1 MINTAFIPAACRRIA
16 ISFVLLLAGLGLRAQ
31 TTLREGMA
39 ILEQRH
45 GIHFVYDSS
54 LPLDKK
60 VGQADGRT
68 LEEALYQLFEE
79 SDIRYEIKGNHVIL
93 KRIRKM
99 TVCGLIT
106 DAETGETLIG
116 AGAMTGN
123 AGAVTN
129 NFGFYSLTIPVGKEQ
144 IEITYSYVGYAPQ
157 TISIP
162 ARSNRTV
169 NVQLVPGAKLQEAVV
184 TAQKESGIAATKMS
198 AIEVPLQVV
207 KSAPALFGESDVI
220 KTLQLLPG
228 VQGGTEG
235 FSGIYVRGGGPD
247 ENLLLLDGIPIYNA
261 EHLLGI
267 FSIFQPEAIKKM
279 TLYKGSFPAR
289 YGGRISGIVDVRT
302 NDGNLY
308 ETHGNFGISMLAD
321 KFHLEGPLW
330 EGRTSYSVSARGM
343 HTLFLT
349 PVLKAVKFDG
359 NYFFYDLDAKVT
371 HRINDRNRLYFNV
384 YNGMD
389 DLYYRHKESYDGA
402 SVKSFNNG
410 KLGVR
415 WGNTVA
421 ALRWNHVMG
430 PRLFSNTTLAYN
442 RYKMVMETE
451 MLSEETLVGKLTDQN
466 LYRFDYRSGMRDR
479 VLKTDFEYNP
489 GPSHRIH
496 FGGNYT
502 HHTFIPETL
511 TNVNQQIIDTQVQID
526 TTWNLRSESRQVGHE
541 IGLYAEDD
549 IRIGHALTLNPGLHV
564 SLFNTQGKSYFSVEP
579 RLSAKVDFA
588 DGWSAKASYS
598 RMSQYIHLLSSSQI
612 SLPLDLW
619 VPITK
624 DIAPETADQYS
635 LGFYYS
641 GISGWEFSLEGY
653 WKKMNNVLEYKD
665 GVSFLFN
672 SDGWENKVETGR
684 GRAVGLEL
692 FVEKTMGKTTGW
704 LGYTLSRSDRIFPTI
719 NAGQRFPYRY
729 DRRHKVNLV
738 VNHRFNEKFDL
749 SATWT
754 YASGGTTTIPERSV
768 VMVNPSEELFLE
780 EFVPSRNNYRL
791 PASHT
796 LNLGFNFHRKL
807 RRGEGIWNL
816 SIYNAYN
823 RMNPNFVV
831 QDTDSYMQA
840 FQDESES
847 RNEYIMKT
855 KLVKLTLLPI
865 FPSVGYTR
873 SF

>member
-1 MINTAFIPAACRRIA
+1 MNMIRKTLPTV
-16 ISFVLLLAGLGLRAQ
+16 VLLLVATGLWAQ

-39 ILEQRH
+39 ALEQKF
-45 GIHFVYDSS
+45 GVHFVYDAA
-54 LPLDKK
+54 LPLEKK
-60 VGQADGRT
+60 AVPADGTT
-68 LEEALYQLFEE
+68 LEQALESLFEGA
-79 SDIRYEIKGNHVIL
+79 DIRYEVNGTHVVL
-93 KRIRKM
+93 RKVRKV
-99 TVCGLIT
+99 TISGLIT
-106 DAETGETLIG
+106 DAATGETLIG
-116 AGAMTGN
+116 AGATVGRD
-123 AGAVTN
+123 GAVTN
-129 NFGFYSLTIPVGKEQ
+129 NFGFYSLTIPEKE
-144 IEITYSYVGYAPQ
+144 EVKVTYSYVGYATQ
-157 TISIP
+157 TVTIP

-169 NVQLVPGAKLQEAVV
+169 HVQLVPGASLEEAVV
-184 TAQKESGIAATKMS
+184 TAQKESGIASTKMS
-198 AIEVPLQVV
+198 AIEVPLQVL
-207 KSAPALFGESDVI
+207 KSVPALFGEADVI

-289 YGGRISGIVDVRT
+289 YGGRISSIVDVRT

-330 EGRTSYSVSARGM
+330 KGRTSYSISARGM
-343 HTLFLT
+343 HTLLLT
-349 PVLKAVKFDG
+349 PILKAVKFDG
-359 NYFFYDLDAKVT
+359 NYFFYDLDAKIT
-371 HRINDRNRLYFNV
+371 HRFDDRNRLYFNV

-389 DLYYRHKESYDGA
+389 NLYYRHKETQDYTWGA
-402 SVKSFNNG
+402 PIKSFDQG
-410 KLGVR
+410 KLGIR

-421 ALRWNHVMG
+421 ALRWNHVLSG
-430 PRLFSNTTLAYN
+430 KLFSNTTLAYN
-442 RYKMVMETE
+442 RYRMVMETE
-451 MLSEETLVGKLTDQN
+451 MLSEETVGGTLSDRN
-466 LYRFDYRSGMRDR
+466 LYRFDYRSGMRDW

-489 GPSHRIH
+489 APSHRIH
-496 FGGNYT
+496 FGGSYT

-511 TNVNQQIIDTQVQID
+511 TNVNQQIMDTQVQVD
-526 TTWNLRSESRQVGHE
+526 TTWHLKSNSRQTGHE

-549 IRIGHALTLNPGLHV
+549 IRLGRAWTLNPGLHV
-564 SLFNTQGKSYFSVEP
+564 SLFNTQGRSYFSVEP
-579 RLSAKVDFA
+579 RLSAKVDLSQ
-588 DGWSAKASYS
+588 DWSAKASYS
-598 RMSQYIHLLSSSQI
+598 RMSQYVHLLTSSQV

-641 GISGWEFSLEGY
+641 GLRGWEFSLEGY

-684 GRAVGLEL
+684 GRAMGLEL
-692 FVEKTMGKTTGW
+692 FIEKTMGKTTGW
-704 LGYTLSRSDRIFPTI
+704 LGYTLSRSDRVFPTV
-719 NAGQRFPYRY
+719 NAGRWFPYRY
-729 DRRHKVNLV
+729 DRRHNVNLV

-768 VMVNPSEELFLE
+768 VMMNPNGELFLE
-780 EFVPSRNNYRL
+780 EYVPSRNNYRL
-791 PASHT
+791 PASPT
-796 LNLGFNFHRKL
+796 LNLGFNFHRKH

-831 QDTDSYMQA
+831 RDTDSYMTS
-840 FQDESES
+840 FVDESGS
-847 RNEYIMKT
+847 DSQYIVKS
-855 KLVKLTLLPI
+855 KLVKLTFLPI

>member
-1 MINTAFIPAACRRIA
+1 MNMIRKTLPTV
-16 ISFVLLLAGLGLRAQ
+16 VLLLVATGLWAQ

-39 ILEQRH
+39 ALEQKY
-45 GIHFVYDSS
+45 GVHFVYDAA
-54 LPLDKK
+54 LPLEKK
-60 VGQADGRT
+60 AGQADGTT
-68 LEEALYQLFEE
+68 LEQALESLFEGT
-79 SDIRYEIKGNHVIL
+79 DIRYEIKGNHVVL
-93 KRIRKM
+93 RKVRKV
-99 TVCGLIT
+99 TISGLIT
-106 DAETGETLIG
+106 DAATGETLIG
-116 AGAMTGN
+116 AGATVGRD
-123 AGAVTN
+123 GAVTN
-129 NFGFYSLTIPVGKEQ
+129 NFGFYSLTIPEKE
-144 IEITYSYVGYAPQ
+144 EVKVTYSYVGYATQ
-157 TISIP
+157 TVTIP

-169 NVQLVPGAKLQEAVV
+169 HVQLVPGASLEEAVV
-184 TAQKESGIAATKMS
+184 TAQKESGIASTKMS
-198 AIEVPLQVV
+198 AIEVPLQVL
-207 KSAPALFGESDVI
+207 KSAPALFGEADVI

-289 YGGRISGIVDVRT
+289 YGGRISSIVDVRT

-330 EGRTSYSVSARGM
+330 KGRTSYSISARGM
-343 HTLFLT
+343 HTLLLT
-349 PVLKAVKFDG
+349 PILKAVKFDG
-359 NYFFYDLDAKVT
+359 NYFFYDLDAKIT
-371 HRINDRNRLYFNV
+371 HRFDDRNRLYFNV

-389 DLYYRHKESYDGA
+389 NLYYRHKETQDYTWGA
-402 SVKSFNNG
+402 PIKSFDQG
-410 KLGVR
+410 KLGIR

-421 ALRWNHVMG
+421 ALRWNHVLSG
-430 PRLFSNTTLAYN
+430 KLFSNTTLAYN
-442 RYKMVMETE
+442 RYRMVMETE
-451 MLSEETLVGKLTDQN
+451 MLSEETVGGTLSDRN
-466 LYRFDYRSGMRDR
+466 LYRFDYRSGMRDW

-489 GPSHRIH
+489 APSHRIH
-496 FGGNYT
+496 FGGSYT

-511 TNVNQQIIDTQVQID
+511 TNVNQQIMDTQVQVD
-526 TTWNLRSESRQVGHE
+526 TTWHLKSNSRQTGHE

-549 IRIGHALTLNPGLHV
+549 IRLGRAWTLNPGLHV
-564 SLFNTQGKSYFSVEP
+564 SLFNTQGRSYFSVEP
-579 RLSAKVDFA
+579 RLSAKVDLSQ
-588 DGWSAKASYS
+588 DWSAKASYS
-598 RMSQYIHLLSSSQI
+598 RMSQYVHLLTSSQV

-641 GISGWEFSLEGY
+641 GLRGWEFSLEGY

-684 GRAVGLEL
+684 GRAMGLEL
-692 FVEKTMGKTTGW
+692 FIEKTMGKTTGW
-704 LGYTLSRSDRIFPTI
+704 LGYTLSRSDRVFPTV
-719 NAGQRFPYRY
+719 NAGRWFPYRY
-729 DRRHKVNLV
+729 DRRHNVNLV

-768 VMVNPSEELFLE
+768 VMMNPNGELFLE
-780 EFVPSRNNYRL
+780 EYVPSRNNYRL

-796 LNLGFNFHRKL
+796 LNLGFNFHRKH

-831 QDTDSYMQA
+831 RDTDSYMSS
-840 FQDESES
+840 FVDESGS
-847 RNEYIMKT
+847 DSQYFVKS
-855 KLVKLTLLPI
+855 KLVKLTFLPI

>member
-1 MINTAFIPAACRRIA
+1 MNMIRKTLPTV
-16 ISFVLLLAGLGLRAQ
+16 VLLLVATGLWAQ

-39 ILEQRH
+39 ALEQKY
-45 GIHFVYDSS
+45 GVHFVYDAA
-54 LPLDKK
+54 LPLEKK
-60 VGQADGRT
+60 AGQADGT
-68 LEEALYQLFEE
+68 SLEQALESLFEGT
-79 SDIRYEIKGNHVIL
+79 DIRYEIKGNHVVL
-93 KRIRKM
+93 RKVRKV
-99 TVCGLIT
+99 TISGLIT
-106 DAETGETLIG
+106 DAATGETLIG
-116 AGAMTGN
+116 AGATVGRD
-123 AGAVTN
+123 GAVTN
-129 NFGFYSLTIPVGKEQ
+129 NFGFYSLTIPEKE
-144 IEITYSYVGYAPQ
+144 EVKVTYSYVGYATQ
-157 TISIP
+157 TVTIP

-169 NVQLVPGAKLQEAVV
+169 HVQLVPGASLEEAVV
-184 TAQKESGIAATKMS
+184 TAQKESGIASTKMS
-198 AIEVPLQVV
+198 AIEVPLQVI
-207 KSAPALFGESDVI
+207 KSAPALFGEADVI

-289 YGGRISGIVDVRT
+289 YGGRISSIVDVRT

-308 ETHGNFGISMLAD
+308 ETHGNFGVSMLAD

-330 EGRTSYSVSARGM
+330 KGRTSYSISARGM
-343 HTLFLT
+343 HTLLLT
-349 PVLKAVKFDG
+349 PILKAVKFDG

-371 HRINDRNRLYFNV
+371 HRFDDRNRLYFNV

-389 DLYYRHKESYDGA
+389 DLYYRHKETQDYTLEA
-402 SVKSFNNG
+402 PIKSFDQG
-410 KLGVR
+410 KLGIR

-421 ALRWNHVMG
+421 ALRWNHVLSG
-430 PRLFSNTTLAYN
+430 KLFSNTTLAYN
-442 RYKMVMETE
+442 RYRMVMETE
-451 MLSEETLVGKLTDQN
+451 MLSEETVGGTLSDRN
-466 LYRFDYRSGMRDR
+466 LYRFDYRSGMRDW

-489 GPSHRIH
+489 APSHRIH
-496 FGGNYT
+496 FGGSYT

-511 TNVNQQIIDTQVQID
+511 TNVNQQIMDTQIQVD
-526 TTWNLRSESRQVGHE
+526 TTWHLKSNSRQTGHE
-541 IGLYAEDD
+541 VGLYAEDD
-549 IRIGHALTLNPGLHV
+549 IRLGQAWTLNPGLHV

-579 RLSAKVDFA
+579 RLSAKVDLA
-588 DGWSAKASYS
+588 QDWSAKASYS
-598 RMSQYIHLLSSSQI
+598 RMSQYVHLLTSSQV

-641 GISGWEFSLEGY
+641 GLRGWEFSLEGY

-684 GRAVGLEL
+684 GRAMGLEL
-692 FVEKTMGKTTGW
+692 FIEKTMGKTTGW
-704 LGYTLSRSDRIFPTI
+704 LGYTLSRSDRLFPTI
-719 NAGQRFPYRY
+719 NAGRWFPYRY
-729 DRRHKVNLV
+729 DRRHQVNLV
-738 VNHRFNEKFDL
+738 VNHRFNEKFDF
-749 SATWT
+749 SATWN
-754 YASGGTTTIPERSV
+754 YASGGTTTLPERSV
-768 VMVNPSEELFLE
+768 VMVNPSGELFLE
-780 EFVPSRNNYRL
+780 EYVPSRNNYRL

-796 LNLGFNFHRKL
+796 LNLGFNFHRKH
-807 RRGEGIWNL
+807 RRGEGVWNL
-816 SIYNAYN
+816 SIYNVYN

-831 QDTDSYMQA
+831 RDTDSYMSSFA
-840 FQDESES
+840 DESGS
-847 RNEYIMKT
+847 DSQYIVKS

>member
-1 MINTAFIPAACRRIA
+1 MLPTV
-16 ISFVLLLAGLGLRAQ
+16 VLLLIATGLWAQ

-39 ILEQRH
+39 ALEQRY
-45 GIHFVYDSS
+45 GVHFVYDAA
-54 LPLDKK
+54 LPLEKK
-60 VGQADGRT
+60 AGQADGTT
-68 LEEALYQLFEE
+68 LEQALESLFEGT
-79 SDIRYEIKGNHVIL
+79 DIRYEIKGNYVVL
-93 KRIRKM
+93 RKVRKV
-99 TVCGLIT
+99 TISGLIT
-106 DAETGETLIG
+106 DAATGETLLG
-116 AGAMTGN
+116 AGATVGRD
-123 AGAVTN
+123 GAVTN
-129 NFGFYSLTIPVGKEQ
+129 NFGFYSLTIPEKE
-144 IEITYSYVGYAPQ
+144 EVKVTYSYVGYTTQ
-157 TISIP
+157 TVTIP

-169 NVQLVPGAKLQEAVV
+169 HVQLVPGASLEEAVV
-184 TAQKESGIAATKMS
+184 TAQKESGIASTKMS
-198 AIEVPLQVV
+198 AIEVPLQVL
-207 KSAPALFGESDVI
+207 KSAPALFGEADVI

-267 FSIFQPEAIKKM
+267 FSIFQPDAIKKM

-289 YGGRISGIVDVRT
+289 YGGRISSIVDVRI

-330 EGRTSYSVSARGM
+330 KGRTSYSISARGM
-343 HTLFLT
+343 HTLLLT
-349 PVLKAVKFDG
+349 PILKAFKFDG
-359 NYFFYDLDAKVT
+359 NYFFYDLDAKLT
-371 HRINDRNRLYFNV
+371 HRFDDRNRLYFNV

-389 DLYYRHKESYDGA
+389 DLYYRHKETQDYTLGA
-402 SVKSFNNG
+402 PIKSFDQG
-410 KLGVR
+410 KLGIR

-421 ALRWNHVMG
+421 ALRWNHVLSG
-430 PRLFSNTTLAYN
+430 KLFSNTTLAYN
-442 RYKMVMETE
+442 RYRMVMETE
-451 MLSEETLVGKLTDQN
+451 MLSEETVGGTLSDRN
-466 LYRFDYRSGMRDR
+466 LYRFDYRSGMRDW
-479 VLKTDFEYNP
+479 VLKTDVEYNP
-489 GPSHRIH
+489 VPTHRIH

-511 TNVNQQIIDTQVQID
+511 TNVNQQIMDTQVQVD
-526 TTWNLRSESRQVGHE
+526 TTWHLKSNSRQTGHE

-549 IRIGHALTLNPGLHV
+549 IRLGRAWTLNPGLHV
-564 SLFNTQGKSYFSVEP
+564 SLFNTQGRSYFSVEP
-579 RLSAKVDFA
+579 RLSAKVDLSQ
-588 DGWSAKASYS
+588 DWSAKASYS
-598 RMSQYIHLLSSSQI
+598 RMSQYVHLLTSSQV

-641 GISGWEFSLEGY
+641 GLRGWEFSLEGY

-684 GRAVGLEL
+684 GRAMGLEL
-692 FVEKTMGKTTGW
+692 FIEKTMGKTTGW
-704 LGYTLSRSDRIFPTI
+704 LGYTLSRSDRVFPTV
-719 NAGQRFPYRY
+719 NAGRWFPYRY
-729 DRRHKVNLV
+729 DRRHQVNLV

-749 SATWT
+749 SATWN

-768 VMVNPSEELFLE
+768 VMTAPNGELFLE
-780 EFVPSRNNYRL
+780 DLVPSRNNYRL

-796 LNLGFNFHRKL
+796 LNLGFNFHRKH
-807 RRGEGIWNL
+807 RRGEGVWNL
-816 SIYNAYN
+816 SIYNVYN

-831 QDTDSYMQA
+831 RDTDSYMSS
-840 FQDESES
+840 FVDESGS
-847 RNEYIMKT
+847 DSQYIVKS

>member
-1 MINTAFIPAACRRIA
+1 MNMIRKTLPIV
-16 ISFVLLLAGLGLRAQ
+16 VLLLAATGLWAQ

-39 ILEQRH
+39 ALGQKF
-45 GIHFVYDSS
+45 GVHFVYDAA
-54 LPLDKK
+54 LPLEKK
-60 VGQADGRT
+60 AGQVDGTT
-68 LEEALYQLFEE
+68 LEQALESLFEGT
-79 SDIRYEIKGNHVIL
+79 DIRYEIKGNHVVL
-93 KRIRKM
+93 RKVRKV
-99 TVCGLIT
+99 TISGLIT
-106 DAETGETLIG
+106 DAATGETLIG
-116 AGAMTGN
+116 AGATVGRD
-123 AGAVTN
+123 GAVTN
-129 NFGFYSLTIPVGKEQ
+129 NFGFYSLTIPEKE
-144 IEITYSYVGYAPQ
+144 EVKVTYSYVGYATQ
-157 TISIP
+157 TVTIP

-169 NVQLVPGAKLQEAVV
+169 HVQLVPGASLEEAVV
-184 TAQKESGIAATKMS
+184 TAQKESGIASTKMS
-198 AIEVPLQVV
+198 AIEVPLQVL
-207 KSAPALFGESDVI
+207 KSAPALFGEADVI

-279 TLYKGSFPAR
+279 TLYKGSFPSR
-289 YGGRISGIVDVRT
+289 YGGRISSIVDVRT

-330 EGRTSYSVSARGM
+330 KGRTSYSISARGM
-343 HTLFLT
+343 HTLLLT
-349 PVLKAVKFDG
+349 PILKAVKFDG
-359 NYFFYDLDAKVT
+359 NYFFYDLDAKLT
-371 HRINDRNRLYFNV
+371 HRFDDRNRLYFNV

-389 DLYYRHKESYDGA
+389 NLYYRHKETQDYTWGA
-402 SVKSFNNG
+402 PIKSFDQG
-410 KLGVR
+410 KLGIR

-421 ALRWNHVMG
+421 ALRWNHVLSG
-430 PRLFSNTTLAYN
+430 KLFSNTTLAYN
-442 RYKMVMETE
+442 RYRMVMETE
-451 MLSEETLVGKLTDQN
+451 MLSEETVGGTLSDRN
-466 LYRFDYRSGMRDR
+466 LYRFDYRSGMRDW

-489 GPSHRIH
+489 APSHRIH
-496 FGGNYT
+496 FGGSYT

-511 TNVNQQIIDTQVQID
+511 TNVNQQIMDTQVQVD
-526 TTWNLRSESRQVGHE
+526 TTWHLKSNSRQTGHE

-549 IRIGHALTLNPGLHV
+549 IRLGRAWTLNPGLHV
-564 SLFNTQGKSYFSVEP
+564 SLFNTQGRSYFSVEP
-579 RLSAKVDFA
+579 RLSAKVDLSQ
-588 DGWSAKASYS
+588 DWSAKASYS
-598 RMSQYIHLLSSSQI
+598 RMSQYVHLLTSSQV

-641 GISGWEFSLEGY
+641 GLRGWEFSLEGY

-684 GRAVGLEL
+684 GRAMGLEL
-692 FVEKTMGKTTGW
+692 FIEKTMGKTTGW
-704 LGYTLSRSDRIFPTI
+704 LGYTLSRSDRVFPTV
-719 NAGQRFPYRY
+719 NAGRWFPYRY
-729 DRRHKVNLV
+729 DRRHNVNLV

-768 VMVNPSEELFLE
+768 VMMNPSGDLFLE
-780 EFVPSRNNYRL
+780 EYVPSRNNYRL

-796 LNLGFNFHRKL
+796 LNLGFNFHRKH

-831 QDTDSYMQA
+831 RDTDSYMSS
-840 FQDESES
+840 FVDESGSDS
-847 RNEYIMKT
+847 RYIVKS
-855 KLVKLTLLPI
+855 KLVKLTFLPI

>member
-1 MINTAFIPAACRRIA
+1 MNMIRKTLPTV
-16 ISFVLLLAGLGLRAQ
+16 VLLLVATGLWAQ
-31 TTLREGMA
+31 TTLRERMA
-39 ILEQRH
+39 VLEQKF
-45 GIHFVYDSS
+45 GVHFVYDAA
-54 LPLDKK
+54 LPLEKK
-60 VGQADGRT
+60 AGQADGTT
-68 LEEALYQLFEE
+68 LEQVLESLFEGT
-79 SDIRYEIKGNHVIL
+79 DIRYEIKGNHVVL
-93 KRIRKM
+93 RKVRKV
-99 TVCGLIT
+99 TISGLIT
-106 DAETGETLIG
+106 DAATGETLIG
-116 AGAMTGN
+116 AGATVGRD
-123 AGAVTN
+123 GAVTN
-129 NFGFYSLTIPVGKEQ
+129 NFGFYSLTIPEKEEVQ
-144 IEITYSYVGYAPQ
+144 VTYSYVGYATQ
-157 TISIP
+157 TVTIP

-169 NVQLVPGAKLQEAVV
+169 HVQLVSGASLEEAVV
-184 TAQKESGIAATKMS
+184 TAQKESGIASTKMS
-198 AIEVPLQVV
+198 AIEVPLQVI
-207 KSAPALFGESDVI
+207 KSAPALFGEADVI

-279 TLYKGSFPAR
+279 TLYKGSFPSR
-289 YGGRISGIVDVRT
+289 YGGRISSIVDVRT

-330 EGRTSYSVSARGM
+330 KGRTSYSISARGM
-343 HTLFLT
+343 HTLLLT
-349 PVLKAVKFDG
+349 PILKAVKFDG

-371 HRINDRNRLYFNV
+371 HRFDERNRLYFNV

-389 DLYYRHKESYDGA
+389 DLYYRHKETQDYTLEA
-402 SVKSFNNG
+402 PIKSFDQG
-410 KLGVR
+410 KLGIR

-421 ALRWNHVMG
+421 ALRWNHVLSG
-430 PRLFSNTTLAYN
+430 KLFSNTTLAYN
-442 RYKMVMETE
+442 RYRMVMETE
-451 MLSEETLVGKLTDQN
+451 MLSEETVGGTLSDRN
-466 LYRFDYRSGMRDR
+466 LYRFDYRSGMRDW

-489 GPSHRIH
+489 APSHRIH
-496 FGGNYT
+496 FGGSYT

-511 TNVNQQIIDTQVQID
+511 TNVNQQIMDTQVQVD
-526 TTWNLRSESRQVGHE
+526 TTWHLKSNSRQTGHE
-541 IGLYAEDD
+541 VGLYAEDD
-549 IRIGHALTLNPGLHV
+549 IRLGQAWTLNPGLHV

-579 RLSAKVDFA
+579 RLSAKVDLA
-588 DGWSAKASYS
+588 QDWSAKASYS
-598 RMSQYIHLLSSSQI
+598 RMSQYVHLLTSSQV

-641 GISGWEFSLEGY
+641 GLRGWEFSLEGY

-684 GRAVGLEL
+684 GRAMGLEL
-692 FVEKTMGKTTGW
+692 FIEKTMGKTTGW
-704 LGYTLSRSDRIFPTI
+704 LGYTLSRSDRVFPTI
-719 NAGQRFPYRY
+719 NAGRWFPYRY
-729 DRRHKVNLV
+729 DRRHNVNLV

-768 VMVNPSEELFLE
+768 VMVNPSGELFLE
-780 EFVPSRNNYRL
+780 EYVPSRNNYRL

-796 LNLGFNFHRKL
+796 LNLGFNFHRKH
-807 RRGEGIWNL
+807 RRGEGVWNL
-816 SIYNAYN
+816 SIYNVYN

-831 QDTDSYMQA
+831 RDTDSYMSSFA
-840 FQDESES
+840 DESGS
-847 RNEYIMKT
+847 DSQFIVKS

>member
-1 MINTAFIPAACRRIA
+1 MNMIRKTLATVF
-16 ISFVLLLAGLGLRAQ
+16 LLLVATGLWAQ

-39 ILEQRH
+39 ALEQKF
-45 GIHFVYDSS
+45 GVHFVYDAA
-54 LPLDKK
+54 LQLEKK
-60 VGQADGRT
+60 AGQAEGVT
-68 LEEALYQLFEE
+68 LEQALESLFEGT
-79 SDIRYEIKGNHVIL
+79 DIRYEIKGNHVVL
-93 KRIRKM
+93 RKVRNV
-99 TVCGLIT
+99 TISGLIT
-106 DAETGETLIG
+106 DAATGETLIG
-116 AGAMTGN
+116 AGATVGRD
-123 AGAVTN
+123 GAVTN
-129 NFGFYSLTIPVGKEQ
+129 NFGFYSLTIPEKE
-144 IEITYSYVGYAPQ
+144 EVKVTYSYVGYATQ
-157 TISIP
+157 TVTIP

-169 NVQLVPGAKLQEAVV
+169 HVQLVPGASLEEAVV
-184 TAQKESGIAATKMS
+184 TAQKESGIASTKMS
-198 AIEVPLQVV
+198 AIEVPLQVL
-207 KSAPALFGESDVI
+207 KSAPALFGEADVI

-289 YGGRISGIVDVRT
+289 YGGRISSIVDVRT

-330 EGRTSYSVSARGM
+330 KGRTSYSISARGM
-343 HTLFLT
+343 HTLLLT
-349 PVLKAVKFDG
+349 PILKAVKFDG
-359 NYFFYDLDAKVT
+359 NYFFYDLDAKLT
-371 HRINDRNRLYFNV
+371 HRFDDRNRLYFNV

-389 DLYYRHKESYDGA
+389 DLYYRHKETQDYTLGA
-402 SVKSFNNG
+402 PIKSFDQG
-410 KLGVR
+410 KLGIR

-421 ALRWNHVMG
+421 ALRWNHVLSG
-430 PRLFSNTTLAYN
+430 KLFSNTTLAYN
-442 RYKMVMETE
+442 RYRMVMETE
-451 MLSEETLVGKLTDQN
+451 MLSEETVGGTLSDRN
-466 LYRFDYRSGMRDR
+466 LYRFDYRSGMRDW

-489 GPSHRIH
+489 APSHRIH
-496 FGGNYT
+496 FGGSYT

-511 TNVNQQIIDTQVQID
+511 TNVNQQIMDTQVQVD
-526 TTWNLRSESRQVGHE
+526 TTWHLKNNSRQTGRE

-549 IRIGHALTLNPGLHV
+549 IRLGRAWTLNPGLHV
-564 SLFNTQGKSYFSVEP
+564 SLFNTQGRSYFSVEP
-579 RLSAKVDFA
+579 RLSAKVDLSQ
-588 DGWSAKASYS
+588 DWSAKASYS
-598 RMSQYIHLLSSSQI
+598 RMSQYVHLLTSSQV

-641 GISGWEFSLEGY
+641 GLRGWEFSLEGY

-684 GRAVGLEL
+684 GRAMGLEL
-692 FVEKTMGKTTGW
+692 FIEKTMGKTTGW
-704 LGYTLSRSDRIFPTI
+704 LGYTLSRSDRVFPTV
-719 NAGQRFPYRY
+719 NAGRWFPYRY
-729 DRRHKVNLV
+729 DRRHQVNLV
-738 VNHRFNEKFDL
+738 VNHRFNEKFDF
-749 SATWT
+749 SATWN

-768 VMVNPSEELFLE
+768 VMTAPNGELFLE
-780 EFVPSRNNYRL
+780 DLVPSRNNYRL

-796 LNLGFNFHRKL
+796 LNLGFNFHRKH
-807 RRGEGIWNL
+807 RRGEGVWNL
-816 SIYNAYN
+816 SIYNVYN

-831 QDTDSYMQA
+831 RDTDSYMSS
-840 FQDESES
+840 FVDESGS
-847 RNEYIMKT
+847 DSQYIVKS
-855 KLVKLTLLPI
+855 KLVKLTFLPI

>member
-1 MINTAFIPAACRRIA
+1 MNMIRKTLPTV
-16 ISFVLLLAGLGLRAQ
+16 VLLLVATGLWAQ

-39 ILEQRH
+39 ALEQKY
-45 GIHFVYDSS
+45 GVHFVYDAA
-54 LPLDKK
+54 LPLERKA
-60 VGQADGRT
+60 VQADGAT
-68 LEEALYQLFEE
+68 LEQALDGLFEGT
-79 SDIRYEIKGNHVIL
+79 DIRYEVNGNHVVL
-93 KRIRKM
+93 TKVRKV
-99 TVCGLIT
+99 TISGLIT
-106 DAETGETLIG
+106 DAATGETLIG
-116 AGAMTGN
+116 AGATVGKD
-123 AGAVTN
+123 GAVTN
-129 NFGFYSLTIPVGKEQ
+129 NFGFYSLTIPEKEEVQ
-144 IEITYSYVGYAPQ
+144 VTYSYVGYATQ
-157 TISIP
+157 TVTIP

-169 NVQLVPGAKLQEAVV
+169 HVQLVPGASLEEAVV
-184 TAQKESGIAATKMS
+184 TAQKESGIASTKMS
-198 AIEVPLQVV
+198 AIEVPLQVL
-207 KSAPALFGESDVI
+207 KSAPALFGEADVI

-279 TLYKGSFPAR
+279 TLYKGSFPSR
-289 YGGRISGIVDVRT
+289 YGGRISSIVDVRT

-308 ETHGNFGISMLAD
+308 ETHGNFGVSMLAD

-330 EGRTSYSVSARGM
+330 KGRTSYSISARGM
-343 HTLFLT
+343 HTLLLT
-349 PVLKAVKFDG
+349 PILKAVKFDG

-371 HRINDRNRLYFNV
+371 HRFDDRNRLYFNV

-389 DLYYRHKESYDGA
+389 DLYYRHKETQDYTLEA
-402 SVKSFNNG
+402 PIKSFDQG
-410 KLGVR
+410 KLGIR

-421 ALRWNHVMG
+421 ALRWNHVLSG
-430 PRLFSNTTLAYN
+430 KLFSNTTLAYN
-442 RYKMVMETE
+442 RYRMVMETE
-451 MLSEETLVGKLTDQN
+451 MLSEETVGGTLSDRN
-466 LYRFDYRSGMRDR
+466 LYRFDYRSGMRDW

-489 GPSHRIH
+489 VPTHRIH
-496 FGGNYT
+496 FGGSYT

-511 TNVNQQIIDTQVQID
+511 TNVNQQIMDTQVQVD
-526 TTWNLRSESRQVGHE
+526 TTWHLKSNSRQTGHE
-541 IGLYAEDD
+541 VGLYAEDD
-549 IRIGHALTLNPGLHV
+549 IRLGQAWTLNPGLHV

-579 RLSAKVDFA
+579 RLSAKVDLA
-588 DGWSAKASYS
+588 QDWSAKASYS
-598 RMSQYIHLLSSSQI
+598 RMSQYVHLLTSSQV

-641 GISGWEFSLEGY
+641 GLRGWEFSLEGY

-684 GRAVGLEL
+684 GRAMGLEL
-692 FVEKTMGKTTGW
+692 FIEKTMGKTTGW
-704 LGYTLSRSDRIFPTI
+704 LGYTLSRSDRVFPTI
-719 NAGQRFPYRY
+719 NAGRWFPYRY
-729 DRRHKVNLV
+729 DRRHNVNLV
-738 VNHRFNEKFDL
+738 VNHRFNEKLDL

-768 VMVNPSEELFLE
+768 VMVNPSGELFLE
-780 EFVPSRNNYRL
+780 EYVPSRNNYRL

-796 LNLGFNFHRKL
+796 LNLGFNFHRKH

-831 QDTDSYMQA
+831 RDTDSYMSSSV
-840 FQDESES
+840 DESGS
-847 RNEYIMKT
+847 DSQFIVKS